1 MSLTAFVIGTGFAG
15 QGHTAALRHAG
26 VEVVGMAGRTPA
38 VVEKVAG
45 ELGVALWTTDWR
57 AGLADTRPDI
67 VAVATP
73 GGAHM
78 EPVTAALDQ
87 GAHVLCDKPL
97 APTAAEARQL
107 HEHALRAG
115 VKTAYAASYRYMPFV
130 QLARDLV
137 ADGAIGVS
145 QEVEAVSHF
154 GLDPLI
160 PFGWSHTLAAGG
172 GRLNNNFTHKLAIVL
187 RVLGADATRG
197 DVSAVSGSTRSD
209 LDRAPVVEG
218 VHDFRTRRDFA
229 PASADDPGLTWADS
243 DADWSYTVLAEIAC
257 PATRTAGAPGVSAL
271 FKHAGLQHRFD
282 PDHLTFFGSQ
292 GAIHI
297 EGHYGQ
303 GPLRLRRRGGDWQ
316 TVALPAAIQAGQPD
330 IADDTLRNWTMLARD
345 LVADLG
351 GQDVERYP
359 TFHDGWRF
367 QEIIDAVRCG

>member
-45 ELGVALWTTDWR
+45 ELGIALWTTDWR

-87 GAHVLCDKPL
+87 GAHVFCDKPL

-137 ADGAIGVS
+137 ADGAIGVP

-197 DVSAVSGSTRSD
+197 DVSAVSGSTR
-209 LDRAPVVEG
+209 RRPM
-218 VHDFRTRRDFA
+218 TR
-229 PASADDPGLTWADS
+229 G
-243 DADWSYTVLAEIAC
+243 
-257 PATRTAGAPGVSAL
+257 
-271 FKHAGLQHRFD
+271 
-282 PDHLTFFGSQ
+282 
-292 GAIHI
+292 
-297 EGHYGQ
+297 
-303 GPLRLRRRGGDWQ
+303 
-316 TVALPAAIQAGQPD
+316 
-330 IADDTLRNWTMLARD
+330 
-345 LVADLG
+345 
-351 GQDVERYP
+351 
-359 TFHDGWRF
+359 
-367 QEIIDAVRCG
+367 